1 MKKLPDSL
9 EIKLHEKLEDTMSDL
24 CTDVAA
30 IKSNYAK
37 KSDLHEEIGK
47 QTKWLAAAIIA
58 TAAISLVAARFIL

>member
-24 CTDVAA
+24 CTDIAV

-47 QTKWLAAAIIA
+47 QTKWLAATIIA
-58 TAAISLVAARFIL
+58 TAAISLAAARFIF